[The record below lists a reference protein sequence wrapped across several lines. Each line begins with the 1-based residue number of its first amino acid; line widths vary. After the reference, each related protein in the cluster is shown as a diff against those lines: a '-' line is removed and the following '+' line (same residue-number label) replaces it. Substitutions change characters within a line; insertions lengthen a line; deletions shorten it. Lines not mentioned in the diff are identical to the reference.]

1 MAFLR
6 RGKTAYGEGRR
17 VPSDKEGGRREK
29 KKEEQWRGL
38 RQGKLENGGE
48 AKHKKGMEIKGK
60 GEGLPRNAAR
70 AFILKSRWNK
80 SAMRTWLKK
89 TWEREEGKGLC
100 RVSSSKEDPSSLLPE
115 LKSPG

>member
-1 MAFLR
+1 MEKEGESLPIKR
-6 RGKTAYGEGRR
+6 GEGERKRR
-17 VPSDKEGGRREK
+17 RNSGEGCGKANWKMEEK
-29 KKEEQWRGL
+29 QST
-38 RQGKLENGGE
+38 
-48 AKHKKGMEIKGK
+48 KKGMEIKGK

-115 LKSPG
+115 LKSSG

>member
-1 MAFLR
+1 MARVAARQTGKWR
-6 RGKTAYGEGRR
+6 RSKA
-17 VPSDKEGGRREK
+17 
-29 KKEEQWRGL
+29 Q
-38 RQGKLENGGE
+38 
-48 AKHKKGMEIKGK
+48 KKGMEIKGK

>member
-48 AKHKKGMEIKGK
+48 AEAKKRDGNKRQRRRVTEKRG
-60 GEGLPRNAAR
+60 
-70 AFILKSRWNK
+70 SRVYFEK
-80 SAMRTWLKK
+80 
-89 TWEREEGKGLC
+89 
-100 RVSSSKEDPSSLLPE
+100 
-115 LKSPG
+115 

>member
-1 MAFLR
+1 MEKEGESLPIKR
-6 RGKTAYGEGRR
+6 GEGERKRR
-17 VPSDKEGGRREK
+17 RNSGEGCGKANWKMKEK
-29 KKEEQWRGL
+29 QKQ
-38 RQGKLENGGE
+38 
-48 AKHKKGMEIKGK
+48 KKGMEIKGK

-89 TWEREEGKGLC
+89 TWERKEGKGLC

>member
-1 MAFLR
+1 MEKEGESLPIKR
-6 RGKTAYGEGRR
+6 GEGERKRR
-17 VPSDKEGGRREK
+17 RNSGEGCGKANWKMKEK
-29 KKEEQWRGL
+29 QKQ
-38 RQGKLENGGE
+38 
-48 AKHKKGMEIKGK
+48 KKGMEIKGK

-89 TWEREEGKGLC
+89 TWEREKGKALC